1 MLIDIV
7 PEKAHIEPITITS
20 SDLSH
25 IIDALKLYLAY
36 HDNDGQ
42 TLSPS
47 FMMPYPTFYTPE
59 HKQYRE
65 KHISRLI
72 AELARIKNKDF
83 DEMVSKILD

>member
-7 PEKAHIEPITITS
+7 PEKSSIKATVITTRELSEIIE
-20 SDLSH
+20 
-25 IIDALKLYLAY
+25 ALQLYLAF
-36 HDNDGQ
+36 HNNDGQ
-42 TLSPS
+42 ILSPS